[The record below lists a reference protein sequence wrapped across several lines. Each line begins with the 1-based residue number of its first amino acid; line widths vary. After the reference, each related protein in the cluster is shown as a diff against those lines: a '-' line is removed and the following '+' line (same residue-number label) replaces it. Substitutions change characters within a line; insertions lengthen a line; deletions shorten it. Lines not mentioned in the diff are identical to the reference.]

1 MMRSGLTRLLPLLA
15 VLACTGETTEPGGV
29 RGAGSWQPWVLS
41 GGSDIAVAEPAGIG
55 SSAEVA
61 ERDEILA
68 LQEDLTDSLRQV
80 ISAWDGPPAL
90 AWNDLLLDR
99 VNFYWSLLP
108 DVRLS
113 TPARAARAKAL
124 LNVAIHDAAI
134 AVAYHRER
142 YARRAPW
149 RTEAAITRL
158 ADDDGL
164 PSYPSE
170 HAAAAAAAAEV
181 LKYLFPG
188 DTAGWY
194 DRLGTEAAESRILA
208 GVSRRS
214 DVEAGLAL
222 GRAVA
227 QRVLAAARLDGSDAV
242 WAGAVPTGPSAW
254 RATPPRRVQS
264 PYDPLAGNW
273 QTWVISGGG
282 EFRPPT
288 HPDLGSDVFVR
299 DLDELRTLS
308 TTRTTEQA
316 DIARY
321 WATETPSTRWIT
333 YLDEEIRARRWP
345 GARTARAFAYLSVAM
360 YDAFVACWDAKYTY
374 WLLRP
379 ISADTTLVTVFA
391 TPPFPSYPSGHSTIS
406 AAAADVMAELFP
418 DRAAYYRG
426 LADEASVS
434 RVYGGVHYRFDVL
447 IGEELGRSVGAAVV
461 ERMRDDGSDR

>member
-1 MMRSGLTRLLPLLA
+1 MIRPRLVWFLSVLLLA
-15 VLACTGETTEPGGV
+15 GCSGETTGPGSA
-29 RGAGSWQPWVLS
+29 RGAGSWEPWVLS
-41 GGSDIAVAEPAGIG
+41 EGSDIPVAEPAGIG
-55 SSAEVA
+55 TTAEIA
-61 ERDEILA
+61 ERDEILD
-68 LQEDLTDSLRQV
+68 LQATLTDSLREV
-80 ISAWDGPPAL
+80 IAAWDGPPAL
-90 AWNDLLLDR
+90 VWNDLLLDR
-99 VNFYWSLLP
+99 VNFYWFHLP
-108 DVRLS
+108 DVQLA
-113 TPARAARAKAL
+113 TPVRAARAKAL
-124 LNVAIHDAAI
+124 LNIAIHDATI

-142 YARRAPW
+142 HTRRPPW
-149 RTEAAITRL
+149 RTDPNIQRL
-158 ADDDGL
+158 AADDRL

-170 HAAAAAAAAEV
+170 HAAAAAAAAV
-181 LKYLFPG
+181 VMSYLFPI

-194 DRLGTEAAESRILA
+194 DRLAAEAVESRVLA

-214 DVEAGLAL
+214 DVDAGLAV

-227 QRVLAAARLDGSDAV
+227 QRVVALARLDGSDAL
-242 WAGAVPTGPSAW
+242 WTGTVPTGPSAW
-254 RATPPRRVQS
+254 RPTPPRRVQR

-273 QTWVISGGG
+273 DTWVIQRGSD
-282 EFRPPT
+282 FRPPI
-288 HPDLGSDVFVR
+288 HPALGAEAFLR
-299 DLDELRTLS
+299 DLNELRTLS

-333 YLDEEIRARRWP
+333 FLDEEIRARRWP
-345 GARTARAFAYLSVAM
+345 GAHTARAFAYLSVAM

-379 ISADTTLVTVFA
+379 ISADSTLVTVFS

-418 DRAAYYRG
+418 DRAVHYRA

-461 ERMRDDGSDR
+461 ERMRNDGSDN

>member
-1 MMRSGLTRLLPLLA
+1 MTRSGLARLLPLLA
-15 VLACTGETTEPGGV
+15 VLACGGETTEPGGV
-29 RGAGSWQPWVLS
+29 RGAGSWEPWVLS
-41 GGSDIAVAEPAGIG
+41 SGSEIPVAEPTGIG

-61 ERDEILA
+61 EREEILA
-68 LQEDLTDSLRQV
+68 LQEGLTDSLRQV
-80 ISAWDGPPAL
+80 IRDWDGPPAL

-99 VNFYWSLLP
+99 VNFYWFLLP

-113 TPARAARAKAL
+113 TPVRAARAKAL
-124 LNVAIHDAAI
+124 LNIAIHDAAI

-142 YARRAPW
+142 FARRAPW
-149 RTEAAITRL
+149 RTDNAISRL
-158 ADDDGL
+158 AADDGL

-170 HAAAAAAAAEV
+170 HAAAAGAAAV
-181 LKYLFPG
+181 VMKYLFPD
-188 DTAGWY
+188 DTPGWY
-194 DRLGTEAAESRILA
+194 DGLAEEAAESRIVA

-214 DVEAGLAL
+214 DVDAGLAL

-227 QRVLAAARLDGSDAV
+227 QRVLAVARLDGSDEV
-242 WAGAVPTGPSAW
+242 WAGAVPTGPSDW
-254 RATPPRRVQS
+254 RPTPPRRVQS
-264 PYDPLAGNW
+264 PYDPLAGDW
-273 QTWVISGGG
+273 RTWVISGGG
-282 EFRPPT
+282 EFRPPA
-288 HPDLGSDVFVR
+288 HPAFGSDAFLR
-299 DLDELRTLS
+299 DLNELRDLS
-308 TTRTTEQA
+308 TSRTPEQA

-333 YLDEEIRARRWP
+333 FLDEEIRIRRWA
-345 GARTARAFAYLSVAM
+345 GARTARAYAYLSVAM

-379 ISADTTLVTVFA
+379 ISADSTLVTVFS

-418 DRAAYYRG
+418 DRAAHYRA

-447 IGEELGRSVGAAVV
+447 IGEELGRSVGASVV
-461 ERMRDDGSDR
+461 ERMRNDGSEK